1 MINNYKSFIYKFKN
15 NIKKKRNLYGS
26 YINLLNK
33 KSQINKIKLYKY
45 SPLKKYK
52 INSLNYLSTEL
63 NNDKYI
69 SSTIYHMPIVDKF
82 IKFLMKK
89 GEKSIAENIF
99 YKTLYYIRKQTKN
112 NPLIILN
119 KAIKNAKPGL
129 NIKISKKNK
138 SHKGNIILPQLI
150 TPKKQLF
157 FAINWIIK
165 NSKLRKEK
173 NFIFRLSSEI
183 INTANGRS
191 NTIEMKKNIY
201 ASAIKG
207 RVNLN
212 ARVYKLN
219 RKNNNLFIMEL

>member
-15 NIKKKRNLYGS
+15 ITEKKKRNLYDK
-26 YINLLNK
+26 YIKNKINK
-33 KSQINKIKLYKY
+33 KKLYKF
-45 SPLKKYK
+45 SPFKTYN

-63 NNDKYI
+63 NNNKYT
-69 SSTIYHMPIVDKF
+69 SSTIYHMPIIDKF
-82 IKFLMKK
+82 IKFLMKR
-89 GEKSIAENIF
+89 GGKSIAENLF
-99 YKTLYYIRKQTKN
+99 YKTLYCIRKQTKI

-119 KAIKNAKPGL
+119 KAINNAKPGL
-129 NIKISKKNK
+129 NVKVSKKNK

-157 FAINWIIK
+157 FAVNWIIK
-165 NSKLRKEK
+165 NSKSRKEK
-173 NFIFRLSSEI
+173 NYILRLASEI
-183 INTANGRS
+183 INTAKGRS

-201 ASAIKG
+201 SSAIKG

-219 RKNNNLFIMEL
+219 KKNNNLFIMEL